1 MTSNKYFSYLR
12 ILFIYL
18 FFFFNKIISYKRF
31 SVHHTMNKG
40 GGGEIQRSQVNPRP
54 LGKKNKKTWAIPR
67 INFTSETDLPVW
79 SSTFLC
85 HEKTWNDPFITVVSS
100 ERLIIQKQANIL
112 RRCVKSLGKWI
123 LEIMIPRTYRSRAF
137 TFRNLSY
144 WTSLRTFHFFREVDG
159 PIMEGK
165 TSRLSAILNEYTIFN
180 SLRFDQR
187 SEPPDLE
194 RRPPLIVLF
203 SRGSPPS
210 WWEVQNLLRI
220 LNFSLSSWDSFSN
233 CAQQNT
239 L

>member
-1 MTSNKYFSYLR
+1 
-12 ILFIYL
+12 
-18 FFFFNKIISYKRF
+18 
-31 SVHHTMNKG
+31 
-40 GGGEIQRSQVNPRP
+40 
-54 LGKKNKKTWAIPR
+54 
-67 INFTSETDLPVW
+67 
-79 SSTFLC
+79 
-85 HEKTWNDPFITVVSS
+85 
-100 ERLIIQKQANIL
+100 
-112 RRCVKSLGKWI
+112 
-123 LEIMIPRTYRSRAF
+123 
-137 TFRNLSY
+137 
-144 WTSLRTFHFFREVDG
+144 
-159 PIMEGK
+159 MEGK

-220 LNFSLSSWDSFSN
+220 LNFYLSSWDSFSN